1 MICNKNNR
9 YLQPYDSHP
18 RNRICPTEKCTTQQ
32 LSGNNRVPSTYAF
45 VCLLLLVPRYIK
57 IKSSS
62 DLHRL
67 SRCIQSAV
75 LSSEDKTKLFLCF
88 CCAGED
94 PTSSRPRARF
104 PPLSDWTW
112 LWASPFLSSL
122 QGPPRIYNSLQG
134 CSSTPGCQT
143 IQMRH
148 HTSPFPSTLQATAF
162 TVQSQWLTLCRG

>member
-1 MICNKNNR
+1 MICNTNNR
-9 YLQPYDSHP
+9 YLKPYDSHP
-18 RNRICPTEKCTTQQ
+18 RSRICPAEKCTTQQ

-67 SRCIQSAV
+67 NRCIQSAV
-75 LSSEDKTKLFLCF
+75 LSSEDKTKLFFVFLF
-88 CCAGED
+88 CWRGTDLQQAA
-94 PTSSRPRARF
+94 S
-104 PPLSDWTW
+104 PLS
-112 LWASPFLSSL
+112 LSPTELDFELHLFSAVCRGNL
-122 QGPPRIYNSLQG
+122 RPPRIYNSLQG

-148 HTSPFPSTLQATAF
+148 HTSPFSSTLQATAF
-162 TVQSQWLTLCRG
+162 TVQSQ